1 MEINY
6 IGYSEQPPNGNDVRQ
21 ARTTMQVRSW
31 RIPRK
36 QKSLQALIKEMGTVQ
51 YPGVYILFEKTKAY
65 VGEAEHFPDRL
76 NQHMTNPDDKI
87 KGWTEVLVISDGRP
101 MTQSV
106 LNNKAVR
113 QVLEAYLNELLKANK
128 FDVVAS
134 VRSPTLDPSQ
144 QCIVNMLL
152 PELYFFLEK
161 QGVVTKP
168 LEEKG
173 QEQVYLDE
181 LKDLFKKKCI
191 PVKEWTEKEAVL
203 ENGEKVFIR
212 PGSLK
217 PKGWQVTIRGKM
229 EGSFIDCARKG
240 EGYLLVPRDGVLYI
254 PLNEIQNFIPAPA
267 FELDTVDIFIVFTES
282 EAKLIYHE
290 KTLDVTKYKLL

>member
-1 MEINY
+1 METNQ
-6 IGYSEQPPNGNDVRQ
+6 IGYSQQPPNGNEIRE

-31 RIPRK
+31 RFPRK
-36 QKSLQALIKEMGTVQ
+36 QKSLQALIKELETVQ

-65 VGEAEHFPDRL
+65 VGEAEHFPERL

-101 MTQSV
+101 MTQSI

-113 QVLEAYLNELLKANK
+113 QVLEAHLNQLLKANK

-144 QCIVNMLL
+144 QHIVNMLL

-173 QEQVYLDE
+173 QQQVYLDE
-181 LKDLFKKKCI
+181 LKDIFKEKRI
-191 PVKEWTEKEAVL
+191 PIKEWTEKEAVL

-212 PGSLK
+212 PGSPK
-217 PKGWQVTIRGKM
+217 PKGWQVTVRGKK
-229 EGSFIDCARKG
+229 EGSFIDCALKG
-240 EGYLLVPRDGVLYI
+240 EGYLLVPRDGVLFI
-254 PLNEIQNFIPAPA
+254 PLKEILNFITASA

-282 EAKLIYHE
+282 EVKLIYHE
-290 KTLDVTKYKLL
+290 KTFDVTKYRLL